1 MTAEKKPKKPQ
12 SNGVNETI
20 FIPSFTPLSFS
31 ALPAMKR
38 FAVGFLFLVI
48 YAIFSPYYPDSYF
61 LTDEFEV
68 RITSEIKSR
77 DKSLHSP
84 HYSKITPLLFTGT
97 ALLVSLCIYA
107 ALG

>member
-1 MTAEKKPKKPQ
+1 MKLFVSISTPPL
-12 SNGVNETI
+12 
-20 FIPSFTPLSFS
+20 TPLCFS
-31 ALPAMKR
+31 ALPAVKR

-48 YAIFSPYYPDSYF
+48 YAIFSPYFQDSYF

-68 RITSEIKSR
+68 RIASKIKSG
-77 DKSLHSP
+77 DNLWYFL
-84 HYSKITPLLFTGT
+84 HYSKINHFLLTGT

>member
-1 MTAEKKPKKPQ
+1 
-12 SNGVNETI
+12 
-20 FIPSFTPLSFS
+20 
-31 ALPAMKR
+31 MKR

-68 RITSEIKSR
+68 RIASKIKSR
-77 DKSLHSP
+77 DNSLHSP